1 MARIT
6 GGTYSADR
14 ETLVKFVKESA
25 EYILDN
31 ADDLVGNNRSMRGI
45 DIIISVDVDSVPE
58 VKLERRYVTAG
69 WSQKKL
75 WKYGQ
80 GVNEDDDNG
89 TTEHDKADEEDISV

>member
-1 MARIT
+1 MERK
-6 GGTYSADR
+6 YSADR

-45 DIIISVDVDSVPE
+45 DITISVDVNTVPE
-58 VKLERRYVTAG
+58 VKLKRRYVTAG

-75 WKYGQ
+75 WVYGQ
-80 GVNEDDDNG
+80 GACEDDDDNG
-89 TTEHDKADEEDISV
+89 TTEHDKADEGDISV